1 MRTMLCV
8 PYVDSGGLPGR
19 RVPARAAPL
28 GFSWFPVETIARG
41 LRSRARR
48 ASPSARI
55 SYSGDLVSKIE
66 TGEQAPGPDMAR
78 RCDEAL
84 GTDGAL
90 GRLLVMV
97 RWDAFP
103 GHFRPWLEAEREAHT
118 LRSWELAVVP
128 GLLQTEDYA
137 PRAHWPGARVPRT
150 RLGGVRRPVKGNR
163 LGG

>member
-1 MRTMLCV
+1 M
-8 PYVDSGGLPGR
+8 PAAKSVDPGESPLHLFGSELRHHRQRAGLTQEDLGG
-19 RVPARAAPL
+19 
-28 GFSWFPVETIARG
+28 
-41 LRSRARR
+41 
-48 ASPSARI
+48 RI

-97 RWDAFP
+97 RWGAFP

-137 PRAHWPGARVPRT
+137 RERTGPVLAFPGRDWAAFAAA
-150 RLGGVRRPVKGNR
+150 VKGNR